1 MKRILFLISEGVFD
15 AFGNCSD
22 SAYITAFSTIR
33 KSVLYLCVTGNC
45 QDLCIIS
52 KCKDGIQ
59 SNERNSQ
66 FFPSKYFGILLKWSS
81 FIFVV
86 VIASFS
92 VLFLLSHSLEHS
104 YYRSLVE
111 KQAFYVNYD
120 IVFKTTFLTKSCYL
134 FIQLVYILVSAT
146 FLIGIL
152 KTDKK

>member
-1 MKRILFLISEGVFD
+1 MIWNRMVCTFLSDHVRQNTKFQRCPSRTRDKMKRILFLISEGVFD

-45 QDLCIIS
+45 QNLCIIS

-59 SNERNSQ
+59 SNKRNSQ
-66 FFPSKYFGILLKWSS
+66 YFPSKYFGILLKWST

-92 VLFLLSHSLEHS
+92 VLFLLSHSLEYS

-111 KQAFYVNYD
+111 KQAL
-120 IVFKTTFLTKSCYL
+120 VF
-134 FIQLVYILVSAT
+134 
-146 FLIGIL
+146 
-152 KTDKK
+152 